1 MILLFQVST
10 RWIVAINTSFVAYD
24 FSMSK
29 APRVTELLHLFAL
42 SLWFGC
48 LATTSAA
55 AAVLFSTLK
64 ELDPVAPGFMKYPQ
78 DHWVIIGGSVGAR
91 LFGICD
97 TVQLFCAGIALATFG
112 VTLARTKKVPDV
124 KPWGLV
130 ARAIMISIAMGL
142 VSYQLFIL
150 APRMNAELV
159 QFWSAAQAGEFEV
172 AQSHRALFD
181 QDHPIASTVMG
192 VTAVTVLIA
201 WFFGAFALSSTGD
214 RTAAETPRNL
224 QEPELLGKAR

>member
-1 MILLFQVST
+1 M
-10 RWIVAINTSFVAYD
+10 
-24 FSMSK
+24 
-29 APRVTELLHLFAL
+29 
-42 SLWFGC
+42 
-48 LATTSAA
+48 TSAA

-91 LFGICD
+91 LFGVCD

-112 VTLARTKKVPDV
+112 ITLARTQKIPGV
-124 KPWGLV
+124 KPWGLL
-130 ARAIMISIAMGL
+130 ARSVIMSIAMGL

-159 QFWSAAQAGEFEV
+159 QFWSAAQAGDFEI
-172 AQSHRALFD
+172 AQSHRAMFD
-181 QDHPIASTVMG
+181 KDHPIASTVMG

-201 WFFGAFALSSTGD
+201 WFFGAFALSSTG
-214 RTAAETPRNL
+214 RSESIAPQKQL
-224 QEPELLGKAR
+224 QDPELLGKAR

>member
-1 MILLFQVST
+1 M
-10 RWIVAINTSFVAYD
+10 
-24 FSMSK
+24 
-29 APRVTELLHLFAL
+29 FAL

-55 AAVLFSTLK
+55 AAILFSTLK
-64 ELDPVAPGFMKYPQ
+64 QLDPVAPEFMKYPQ
-78 DHWVIIGGSVGAR
+78 DHWVIIGGSIGAR

-97 TVQLFCAGIALATFG
+97 TVQLFCAAIALGTFG
-112 VTLARTKKVPDV
+112 ITLARTPRVPEV
-124 KPWGLV
+124 RPWGLF
-130 ARAIMISIAMGL
+130 ARAIVMSIAMGL

-159 QFWSAAQAGEFEV
+159 QFWSAARAGEFDI

-181 QDHPIASTVMG
+181 KDHPTASTVMG
-192 VTAVTVLIA
+192 MTAITVLVA

-214 RTAAETPRNL
+214 RSATPAL
-224 QEPELLGKAR
+224 KALEEPALLGKAR